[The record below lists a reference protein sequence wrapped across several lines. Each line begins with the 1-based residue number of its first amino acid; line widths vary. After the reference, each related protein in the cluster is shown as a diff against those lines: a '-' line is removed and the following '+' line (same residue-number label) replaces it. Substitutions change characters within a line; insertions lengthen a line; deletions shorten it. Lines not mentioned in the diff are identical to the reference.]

1 MNDVRAGC
9 QQPQQQNTVQ
19 TIGSYPQQFA
29 SQQSNTVVT
38 QGASPYVQVPNVQVP
53 NFEGGQPMYY
63 TLPPGASIIQGQ
75 GGQPII
81 VQMAYPQ
88 QINYVQAGL
97 YNSQVYQ
104 QVFQPPLYQQTML
117 HTPGYQQPLQK
128 QNFNLYNPNQQLLY
142 NPNFVSKVGQQY
154 GVNFPLTT
162 ENVNMHNQA
171 FGNTVF

>member
-63 TLPPGASIIQGQ
+63 TLPPGASLIQGQ
-75 GGQPII
+75 GGRPII

-88 QINYVQAGL
+88 QINYMQPGL

-104 QVFQPPLYQQTML
+104 QPLHVFQPPLYQQTVL
-117 HTPGYQQPLQK
+117 QTPVYQQPLQQ
-128 QNFNLYNPNQQLLY
+128 QNFYQQLLH
-142 NPNFVSKVGQQY
+142 NPSFVSK
-154 GVNFPLTT
+154 
-162 ENVNMHNQA
+162 A
-171 FGNTVF
+171 